1 LILEKRAGDSLNVS
15 LLFHT
20 DRSTLPYRV
29 GFPIFV
35 SNLVQAAL
43 HESGL
48 AEAEAA
54 PTGVLSAEGFTPEAT
69 CTIIGPGNY
78 RRTAQADKQGRLTG
92 IPAPRAGEY
101 TITAGGGSPRA
112 VGVSLLSAS
121 ETSLAAVD
129 QLQFKDQLSVA
140 ATTAPLKSDRTLWWA
155 VAFAA
160 FLALLVEWWWFQRPA
175 RAV

>member
-1 LILEKRAGDSLNVS
+1 
-15 LLFHT
+15 
-20 DRSTLPYRV
+20 
-29 GFPIFV
+29 
-35 SNLVQAAL
+35 L

-54 PTGVLSAEGFTPEAT
+54 PTSVLSSDGFVPEAF
-69 CTIIGPGNY
+69 CTITGPGNY
-78 RRTAQADKQGRLTG
+78 RRIVQADKQGRLAG

-101 TITAGGGSPRA
+101 TIAAGGGSTRM

-129 QLQFKDQLSVA
+129 QLHFNDQLSVA
-140 ATTAPLKSDRTLWWA
+140 ATTAPVKSDRSLWWLI
-155 VAFAA
+155 AFAA

-175 RAV
+175 RVV